1 MRLVF
6 KHLFKNIW
14 AHKLRTVLLIL
25 IIAVCSFTAMISFD
39 MSGSLNGMIK
49 GVLSNTLGTSDIE
62 VETKSPVDDS
72 FGEGA
77 PDCNI
82 IKMAVMGSAFDRH
95 IDFDSSYV
103 NRSMISVFGF
113 DEDTAKKMSLIREG
127 TDLSG
132 KKAAISESFA
142 DEFGYKVGDKIVFH
156 GEQDKPVEFTVGSI
170 EKKQGIFNM
179 GEIAVISYEN
189 MKELTLS
196 GELEITDVLID
207 VKDDARVA
215 EAEKFFK
222 KKYPTAEVTNFLE
235 SKEVTDA
242 IKSVTRLFVV
252 LFAVCLLL
260 VIFVTISVSER
271 MIVDKMSVVG
281 TFRSLGISA
290 KKTTFALMFENAL
303 YGLVGSIIGIIAYCL
318 IKKPFFDS
326 AFVIGGTDAI
336 KPPVPM
342 PKWYLIAA
350 VIIGAMLIECLCPI
364 KEAIKAI
371 KTPIRDI
378 IFNTKETEYR
388 PSRVFTVIGIILLA
402 VSVVTFF
409 FKDSFVLSMTCFV
422 CFIASVAML
431 FNYVERGIAGLLAK
445 LFAKRNFPIA
455 HLAAVEAGNKK
466 STVGSSVLCVTA
478 AALAIVIYIFSNS
491 LASMYDHAAFNCD
504 VICTLSGCKSDLL
517 SYVEQLDG
525 VDKVEYFYLTVDDLK
540 LDNEKVDCYVYGFNN
555 EGAELLSA
563 FDLDADHLEKDEV
576 CLDRMLMK
584 KYGYKEGDKVKITF
598 MDKGYL
604 PIVREFTIKA
614 KVKIDYMA
622 ATGTSVIVSE
632 EVYKEIYNDFP
643 QFMLVRGDDA
653 KALKKTIQDHSGDF
667 IQIAYTKSEYDLNIA
682 LTRAAIKMIL
692 NILILIGVGLTFAGV
707 VSNQLIGLE
716 GRKRECAVM
725 TSVAM
730 PRKKLSKMFLIENMI
745 SSGTALLF
753 AVPVGIFM
761 SYEFGRIM
769 DILEQ
774 VMPVRIPVIKCI
786 FYAIFLFAV
795 FTLVS
800 LFPIRALK
808 KMDVVSQLKY
818 E

>member
-1 MRLVF
+1 M
-6 KHLFKNIW
+6 
-14 AHKLRTVLLIL
+14 LIL

-49 GVLSNTLGTSDIE
+49 NVLSSTLGTSDIQ

-72 FGEGA
+72 FADGA
-77 PDCNI
+77 PECNVLE
-82 IKMAVMGSAFDRH
+82 MTVVNSYFDRH

-103 NRSMISVFGF
+103 NRSELNVFGF
-113 DEDTAKKMSLIREG
+113 DEKSAKNMNLIREDTKIG
-127 TDLSG
+127 D
-132 KKAAISESFA
+132 KKAAIAESFA

-170 EKKQGIFNM
+170 EKKQGIFNY
-179 GEIAVISYEN
+179 GEIAVISIED

-196 GELEITDVLID
+196 GELEVTSLLVD
-207 VKDDARVA
+207 VKDDSRVD

-222 KKYPTAEVTNFLE
+222 DKYPTATVTNFLE
-235 SKEVTDA
+235 SKEIKDA
-242 IKSVTRLFVV
+242 IKSVTRIFVV
-252 LFAVCLLL
+252 LFAICMLL

-281 TFRSLGISA
+281 TFRSLGISS
-290 KKTTFALMFENAL
+290 KTTTFALMFENAL
-303 YGLVGSIIGIIAYCL
+303 YGLFGSIIGILLYCL
-318 IKKPFFDS
+318 IKKPFFDN
-326 AFVIGGTDAI
+326 AFVIGDADAI
-336 KPPVPM
+336 KPPVEM
-342 PKWYLIAA
+342 PKLYLIAA

-388 PSRVFTVIGIILLA
+388 PSKIFTVVGLIFLA

-409 FKDSFVLSMTCFV
+409 FKDSFELNMICFV
-422 CFIASVAML
+422 SFIAGVAML
-431 FNYVERGIAGLLAK
+431 FNYIERFIAKLLAK
-445 LFAKRNFPIA
+445 LFAKLGYPIA

-491 LASMYDHAAFNCD
+491 LASMYDHAAFKCD
-504 VICTLSGCKSDLL
+504 VICYLGGCKSDMV
-517 SYVEQLDG
+517 SYVDQLDG
-525 VDKVEYFYLTVDDLK
+525 VDKVEFFYYIFDNLK
-540 LDNEKVDCYVYGFNN
+540 LDDEKVDCYVYGFTEN
-555 EGAELLSA
+555 AELISA
-563 FDLDADHLEKDEV
+563 YDVDVDHLEKNEV
-576 CLDRMLMK
+576 CIDRMLMK
-584 KYGYKEGDKVKITF
+584 KYGYNEGDKIKITF
-598 MDKGYL
+598 SEDGYL
-604 PIVREFTIKA
+604 PIEREFTIKA

-622 ATGTSVIVSE
+622 ATGNSVIVSE
-632 EVYKEIYNDFP
+632 DVYKEIYNDFP
-643 QFMLVRGDDA
+643 GFMLVKGDDA
-653 KALKKTIQDHSGDF
+653 KALKKTIQDHSADF
-667 IQIAYTKSEYDLNIA
+667 VQIAYTKTEYDLNLA
-682 LTRAAIKMIL
+682 LARASISMIL
-692 NILILIGVGLTFAGV
+692 NVLIIIGVGLTFIGV

-753 AVPVGIFM
+753 AVPVGMFM
-761 SYEFGRIM
+761 SYIFGRIM
-769 DILEQ
+769 DVIEQ
-774 VMPVRIPVIKCI
+774 VMPLQIPVVKCVI
-786 FYAIFLFAV
+786 YAVFLWAV

>member
-14 AHKLRTVLLIL
+14 AHKLRTILLIL
-25 IIAVCSFTAMISFD
+25 IIAVCTFTAMISFD
-39 MSGSLNGMIK
+39 MSGSLNVMIK
-49 GVLSNTLGTSDIE
+49 GVFSSTLGTSDIE

-72 FGEGA
+72 FADGA
-77 PDCNI
+77 PDCNVL
-82 IKMAVMGSAFDRH
+82 KMAVMSSSFDRH

-103 NRSMISVFGF
+103 NRTQLAVFGF
-113 DEDTAKKMSLIREG
+113 DEATAKKMTLIREE

-142 DEFGYKVGDKIVFH
+142 DEFGFEVGDKIVFH

-170 EKKQGIFNM
+170 EKKQGIFNS
-179 GEIAVISYEN
+179 GEVAVISYED

-196 GELEITDVLID
+196 GELEITDILVD
-207 VKDDARVA
+207 VKDDSRVD

-222 KKYPTAEVTNFLE
+222 EKYPTAEVTNFLE
-235 SKEVTDA
+235 SKEIKDA
-242 IKSVTRLFVV
+242 IKSVTRIFLV
-252 LFAVCLLL
+252 LFAICMLL

-290 KKTTFALMFENAL
+290 KTTTFALMFENAM
-303 YGLVGSIIGIIAYCL
+303 YGLVGSIIGIVAYCL

-388 PSRVFTVIGIILLA
+388 PSKIFTIVGIILLA

-409 FKDSFVLSMTCFV
+409 FKDSFVMNMTCFV
-422 CFIASVAML
+422 CFIAGIAML
-431 FNYVERGIAGLLAK
+431 FNYIERFIAKCLAGLFEK
-445 LFAKRNFPIA
+445 LGFPIA
-455 HLAAVEAGNKK
+455 HLAAVEASNKK

-491 LASMYDHAAFNCD
+491 LASMYDHAAFKCD
-504 VICTLSGCKSDLL
+504 VICALGGCKSDMV

-525 VDKVEYFYLTVDDLK
+525 AEKVEFFYYTFDNIK
-540 LDNEKVDCYVYGFNN
+540 LDDHEMDCYIYGFNN
-555 EGAELLSA
+555 DGAELLSA
-563 FDLDADHLEKDEV
+563 YDVDVDHIEKDEV
-576 CLDRMLMK
+576 CIDRMLMK
-584 KYGYKEGDKVKITF
+584 KYGFNEGDKIKITF
-598 MDKGYL
+598 NVKGYL
-604 PIVREFTIKA
+604 PIEREFTIKA

-643 QFMLVRGDDA
+643 GFMLVKGDDA
-653 KALKKTIQDHSGDF
+653 KALKKTIQDHSADF
-667 IQIAYTKSEYDLNIA
+667 VQIAYTKSEYDLNLA
-682 LTRAAIKMIL
+682 LARASISMIL
-692 NILILIGVGLTFAGV
+692 NLLIIIGVGLTFVGV

-753 AVPVGIFM
+753 AVPIGVFM
-761 SYEFGRIM
+761 SYIFGRIM

-774 VMPVRIPVIKCI
+774 VMPLQIPVLKCVI
-786 FYAIFLFAV
+786 YAIFLFGI

>member
-1 MRLVF
+1 MRLIF

-14 AHKLRTVLLIL
+14 AHKLRTIMLIL
-25 IIAVCSFTAMISFD
+25 IIAICSFTAMVSFD
-39 MSGSLNGMIK
+39 MSGSLRGMIK
-49 GVLSNTLGTSDIE
+49 GVFSNTLGTSDIE

-72 FGEGA
+72 FEDGA
-77 PDCNI
+77 PDCNVL
-82 IKMAVMGSAFDRH
+82 KMVVMGSNFDRH

-103 NRSMISVFGF
+103 NRSQLMVFGF
-113 DEDTAKKMSLIREG
+113 DEATAKKMDLLRDE

-132 KKAAISESFA
+132 KKTAISESFA

-156 GEQDKPVEFTVGSI
+156 GEQDKPVEFTVGSV
-170 EKKQGIFNM
+170 EKKQGIFNS
-179 GEIAVISYEN
+179 GEVAVISFED

-196 GELEITDVLID
+196 GELEVTDILVD
-207 VKDDARVA
+207 VKDDSRVD

-222 KKYPTAEVTNFLE
+222 NKYPTAEVTNFLE
-235 SKEVTDA
+235 SKEIKDA
-242 IKSVTRLFVV
+242 IKSITRLFLV
-252 LFAVCLLL
+252 LFAVCMLL

-290 KKTTFALMFENAL
+290 KKTTFSLMFENAL
-303 YGLVGSIIGIIAYCL
+303 YGLFGSIIGIIVYCL

-326 AFVIGGTDAI
+326 AFQIGDADAI
-336 KPPVPM
+336 KPDVPM
-342 PKWYLIAA
+342 PKPLLIAA
-350 VIIGAMLIECLCPI
+350 VIVGAMLIECLCPI
-364 KEAIKAI
+364 KEAVKAI

-388 PSRVFTVIGIILLA
+388 PSRIFTVIGVILLA

-409 FKDSFVLSMTCFV
+409 FKESFVLNMTCFV
-422 CFIASVAML
+422 CFIAGVAML
-431 FNYVERGIAGLLAK
+431 FNYVERFIAKLLAGLFEK
-445 LFAKRNFPIA
+445 LGFPIA

-491 LASMYDHAAFNCD
+491 LASMYDHAAFKCD
-504 VICTLSGCKSDLL
+504 VICALGGCKSDMV

-525 VDKVEYFYLTVDDLK
+525 ADKVEFFYYTFDNLK
-540 LDNEKVDCYVYGFNN
+540 LDNEKVDCYIYGFNDN
-555 EGAELLSA
+555 AELLSA
-563 FDLDADHLEKDEV
+563 YDVDVDHLEKDEV
-576 CLDRMLMK
+576 CIDRMLMK
-584 KYGYKEGDKVKITF
+584 KYGYNEGDKIKITF
-598 MDKGYL
+598 NVKGYL
-604 PIVREFTIKA
+604 PIEREFTIKA
-614 KVKIDYMA
+614 RVKIDYMA
-622 ATGTSVIVSE
+622 AAGNSVIVSE
-632 EVYKEIYNDFP
+632 DVYKEIYNDFP
-643 QFMLVRGDDA
+643 GFMLVRGDDA
-653 KALKKTIQDHSGDF
+653 KALKKTIQDHSADF
-667 IQIAYTKSEYDLNIA
+667 VQVAYTKKEYDLNMA
-682 LTRAAIKMIL
+682 LARASISMIL
-692 NILILIGVGLTFAGV
+692 NLLIIIGVGLTFIGV

-753 AVPVGIFM
+753 AVPVGMFM
-761 SYEFGRIM
+761 SYVFGRIM

-774 VMPVRIPVIKCI
+774 VMPLQIPVVKCI

>member
-14 AHKLRTVLLIL
+14 AHKLRTIMLIL
-25 IIAVCSFTAMISFD
+25 IIAVCSFVAMISFD
-39 MSGSLNGMIK
+39 MSGSLSSMIK
-49 GVLSNTLGTSDIE
+49 GVFADSMGTTDIE

-72 FGEGA
+72 FADGA
-77 PDCNI
+77 PECNVL
-82 IKMAVMGSAFDRH
+82 KMAVMGSSFDRH
-95 IDFDSSYV
+95 LDYDSSYV
-103 NRSMISVFGF
+103 NRTQLSVFGL
-113 DEDTAKKMSLIREG
+113 EEKTAIKMAIVRDTIEIG
-127 TDLSG
+127 D

-142 DEFGYKVGDKIVFH
+142 EEFGYEVGDKIIFH

-170 EKKQGIFNM
+170 EKKQGIFNT
-179 GEIAVISYEN
+179 GEIAVISIDD

-196 GELEITDVLID
+196 GELEITDILVDVID
-207 VKDDARVA
+207 DSKIDD
-215 EAEKFFK
+215 AEKFFK
-222 KKYPTAEVTNFLE
+222 EKYPTAEVVNFLE
-235 SKEVTDA
+235 SKEVKDA
-242 IKSVTRLFVV
+242 ISSITRIFLV
-252 LFAVCLLL
+252 LFAVCMLL

-281 TFRSLGISA
+281 TFRSLGISS
-290 KKTTFALMFENAL
+290 KTTTFALMFENAI
-303 YGLVGSIIGIIAYCL
+303 YGLVGSVIGILVYCL
-318 IKKPFFDS
+318 IKKPFFDN
-326 AFVIGGTDAI
+326 AFVIGGADAI
-336 KPPVPM
+336 KPPVTM
-342 PKWYLIAA
+342 PKPYLIAC

-388 PSRVFTVIGIILLA
+388 PSRIFTVIGIVLIA
-402 VSVVTFF
+402 VAVVAFF
-409 FKDSFVLSMTCFV
+409 FKESFVMNMTCFV
-422 CFIASVAML
+422 CFVAGISML
-431 FNYVERGIAGLLAK
+431 FNYIERFIARILADLFEK
-445 LFAKRNFPIA
+445 LNFPIA

-491 LASMYDHAAFNCD
+491 LASMYNHEAFNCD
-504 VICTLSGCKSDLL
+504 VICQVGGCKSDIL

-525 VDKVEYFYLTVDDLK
+525 AERSEFFYLTFDKLK
-540 LDNEKVDCYVYGFNN
+540 LGDNEGDCYVYGFNN
-555 EGAELLSA
+555 EGTELVDA
-563 FDLDADHLEKDEV
+563 FDLDVDHLEDNEV
-576 CLDRMLMK
+576 CIDKMLMK
-584 KYGYKEGDKVKITF
+584 KYSLNEGEKIKITF
-598 MDKGYL
+598 MVDGYL
-604 PIVREFTIKA
+604 PIEKELTIKA
-614 KVKIDYMA
+614 KVNVDYMMA
-622 ATGTSVIVSE
+622 AGNSVVISE
-632 EVYKEIYNDFP
+632 KVYKGIYNDFP
-643 QFMLVRGDDA
+643 QFLLVKGNDP

-667 IQIAYTKSEYDLNIA
+667 VQLAFTKSEYDLN
-682 LTRAAIKMIL
+682 RAISRATLKMIL
-692 NILILIGVGLTFAGV
+692 NLLILIGVGLTFVGV

-753 AVPVGIFM
+753 AVPVGVLL
-761 SYEFGRIM
+761 SYVFGRIM

-774 VMPVRIPVIKCI
+774 VMPLQIPVVKCI
-786 FYAIFLFAV
+786 IYAIFLFGV

>member
-1 MRLVF
+1 
-6 KHLFKNIW
+6 
-14 AHKLRTVLLIL
+14 
-25 IIAVCSFTAMISFD
+25 MISFD
-39 MSGSLNGMIK
+39 MSGSLSGMIK
-49 GVLSNTLGTSDIE
+49 GVFSNTLGTSDIQID
-62 VETKSPVDDS
+62 TKSPVDDS

-82 IKMAVMGSAFDRH
+82 IKMAAMGSAFDRH

-103 NRSMISVFGF
+103 NRSMITVFGL
-113 DEDTAKKMSLIREG
+113 DEETAKKMSLIREG
-127 TDLSG
+127 TELGG

-142 DEFGYKVGDKIVFH
+142 DEFGYKEGDKIVFH

-170 EKKQGIFNM
+170 EKKQGVFNM
-179 GEIAVISYEN
+179 GEIAVISFED

-196 GELEITDVLID
+196 GEVEVTTVLVD
-207 VKDDARVA
+207 VKDDSRVA

-222 KKYPTAEVTNFLE
+222 KTYPTAEVTNFLE
-235 SKEVTDA
+235 SKEITDA
-242 IKSVTRLFVV
+242 IKSITRLFIV
-252 LFAVCLLL
+252 LFAVCMLL

-303 YGLVGSIIGIIAYCL
+303 YGLAGSIIGIVVYCL
-318 IKKPFFDS
+318 IKKPFFDN
-326 AFVIGGTDAI
+326 AFIIGGTDAI

-342 PKWYLIAA
+342 PKWYLVAA
-350 VIIGAMLIECLCPI
+350 VILGAMLIECVCPI
-364 KEAIKAI
+364 KEAVKAI

-388 PSRVFTVIGIILLA
+388 PSRIFTVIGLILLV
-402 VSVVTFF
+402 VSAVTFF
-409 FKDSFVLSMTCFV
+409 FKESFVLNMTCFV
-422 CFIASVAML
+422 CFIAGVAML
-431 FNYVERGIAGLLAK
+431 FNYIERFIAKLLAK
-445 LFAKRNFPIA
+445 LFAKRNYPIA
-455 HLAAVEAGNKK
+455 HLAAIEAGNKK

-491 LASMYDHAAFNCD
+491 LASMYDHSAFKCD
-504 VICTLSGCKSDLL
+504 VICYLSGCKSDRL

-525 VDKVEYFYLTVDDLK
+525 VDRVEFFYYMFDNLK
-540 LDNEKVDCYVYGFNN
+540 LDDEKVDCYVYDFTEN
-555 EGAELLSA
+555 AELISGY
-563 FDLDADHLEKDEV
+563 DVDVDHLENDEV
-576 CLDRMLMK
+576 CIDRMLMK
-584 KYGYKEGDKVKITF
+584 KYGYKEGDKIKITF
-598 MDKGYL
+598 SEDGYL
-604 PIVREFTIKA
+604 PREREFTIKA
-614 KVKIDYMA
+614 KVKIDYVA
-622 ATGTSVIVSE
+622 ATGNSVIVSE
-632 EVYKEIYNDFP
+632 DVYKEIYNDFP
-643 QFMLVRGDDA
+643 GFMLVRGDDA
-653 KALKKTIQDHSGDF
+653 KALKKTIQDHSADY
-667 IQIAYTKSEYDLNIA
+667 IQIAYTKSEYDLNMA
-682 LTRAAIKMIL
+682 LTRAILKMIL
-692 NILILIGVGLTFAGV
+692 NTLILIGVGLTFVGV

-745 SSGTALLF
+745 SSGAALLF
-753 AVPVGIFM
+753 AVPIGVFM
-761 SYEFGRIM
+761 SYIFGRIM

-774 VMPVRIPVIKCI
+774 VMPLQVPVVKCI
-786 FYAIFLFAV
+786 IYAIFLFAV

>member
-1 MRLVF
+1 MRLIF

-14 AHKLRTVLLIL
+14 AHKLRTFLLIL
-25 IIAVCSFTAMISFD
+25 IIAICSFTAMISFD

-49 GVLSNTLGTSDIE
+49 SVVSNTLGTADIE

-72 FGEGA
+72 FADGA
-77 PDCNI
+77 PDCNVL
-82 IKMAVMGSAFDRH
+82 KMSVMASAFDRH

-103 NRSMISVFGF
+103 NRSQLTVFGF
-113 DEDTAKKMSLIREG
+113 DPETAKKMNLLLG
-127 TDLSG
+127 DTKLGD
-132 KKAAISESFA
+132 KKAAIAESFA
-142 DEFGYKVGDKIVFH
+142 EEFGYKVGDKIVFH

-170 EKKQGIFNM
+170 EKKQGIFNN
-179 GEIAVISYEN
+179 GELAVISLED

-207 VKDDARVA
+207 VKDDSKVDD
-215 EAEKFFK
+215 AEKFFK
-222 KKYPTAEVTNFLE
+222 EKYPTAEVTNFLE
-235 SKEVTDA
+235 SKEVKDA
-242 IKSVTRLFVV
+242 IKSVTRLFLV
-252 LFAVCLLL
+252 LFAVCMLL

-281 TFRSLGISA
+281 TFRSLGISS
-290 KKTTFALMFENAL
+290 KKTTFALMFENAM
-303 YGLVGSIIGIIAYCL
+303 YGLLGSIIGVLIYCL
-318 IKKPFFDS
+318 IKKPFFDN
-326 AFVIGGTDAI
+326 AFVIGDADAI
-336 KPPVPM
+336 KPPVEM
-342 PKWYLIAA
+342 PKAYIVAA

-388 PSRVFTVIGIILLA
+388 PSKIFTVLGVILLA
-402 VSVVTFF
+402 VAVVSFF
-409 FKDSFVLSMTCFV
+409 FKDSFVLNMTCFV
-422 CFIASVAML
+422 CFIAGVAML
-431 FNYVERGIAGLLAK
+431 FNYVERFIAKLLAGLFEK
-445 LFAKRNFPIA
+445 LGFPIA

-491 LASMYDHAAFNCD
+491 LASMYDHAAFKCD
-504 VICTLSGCKSDLL
+504 VICALGGCKSDMV

-525 VDKVEYFYLTVDDLK
+525 AEKVEFFYYTLDNLK
-540 LDNEKVDCYVYGFNN
+540 LNDEEVDCYVYGFND
-555 EGAELLSA
+555 EAELLSA
-563 FDLDADHLEKDEV
+563 YDVDVDHLEKDEV
-576 CLDRMLMK
+576 CIDRMLMR
-584 KYGYKEGDKVKITF
+584 KYGFNEGDRIKITF
-598 MDKGYL
+598 SVKGYL
-604 PIVREFTIKA
+604 PIEREFTIKA

-622 ATGTSVIVSE
+622 ATGNSVIVSE
-632 EVYKEIYNDFP
+632 EVYKELYNDFP
-643 QFMLVRGDDA
+643 GFMLVKGDDP
-653 KALKKTIQDHSGDF
+653 KALKKTIQDHSADF
-667 IQIAYTKSEYDLNIA
+667 VQVAYTKSEYDLNMA
-682 LTRAAIKMIL
+682 LARASISLIL
-692 NILILIGVGLTFAGV
+692 NVLIIIGVGLTFIGV

-745 SSGTALLF
+745 SAGAALFF
-753 AVPVGIFM
+753 AVPVGMFM
-761 SYEFGRIM
+761 SYIFGRIM
-769 DILEQ
+769 DVLGQ
-774 VMPVRIPVIKCI
+774 VMPLQIPAAKCVI
-786 FYAIFLFAV
+786 YAIFLFGI